1 MLPDC
6 NRGSSLRCSAG
17 HVRIQKFQNPVFL
30 HRPAL
35 PGQQCGR
42 ADIPGH
48 FGPADGSAGE
58 AGLHQIT
65 YNDYEEKV
73 ENGDAFI
80 VIIERAGCSYCVQ
93 YMPIVEEVA
102 NEKKIPIY
110 YIDTDTLS
118 QDEYTELSTTNNYL
132 KRNDWGTPTTL
143 FMLGERVLDSI
154 GGYVEKDAVLSF
166 IDGKVVVGE

>member
-1 MLPDC
+1 MKKSDFILI
-6 NRGSSLRCSAG
+6 GVVLLLIVVGIFSSKGTIVEEEVNYPLTLVG
-17 HVRIQKFQNPVFL
+17 
-30 HRPAL
+30 
-35 PGQQCGR
+35 
-42 ADIPGH
+42 D
-48 FGPADGSAGE
+48 

-65 YNDYEEKV
+65 YNEYEEKV
-73 ENGDAFI
+73 ENEDAFI
-80 VIIERAGCSYCVQ
+80 VIIERAGCGYCVQ

-118 QDEYTELSTTNNYL
+118 QDEYTRLSTTNNYL

-143 FMLGERVLDSI
+143 FMLGSRVLDSI
-154 GGYVEKDAVLSF
+154 GGYVEKESVLSF